1 MPDTQKSQLT
11 ERIYT
16 SRAASRNPFKVIP
29 SVFRDFSQARSLG
42 YRLASR
48 NIKAQYRQSFLGI
61 AWAFL
66 PPIATALIWII
77 LNSQNVVKFEG
88 ATVPYPLFVLTG
100 TILWQVFTQAINK
113 PLASVQGNRSILSKI
128 NFPRESLLISAF
140 YEVAFQAGISLLIV
154 FTTLIIFK
162 VSFSPF
168 ILLGLLGIMALILIG
183 MTIGLLLLPISMLFQ
198 DIQRLLPFVLQFLMY
213 LTPVIYPV
221 QKFSG
226 IGKILEYNP
235 LIPVLESIRSWLF
248 GQPELA
254 MPGMFL
260 LLFGVT
266 VILLIIGLVLY
277 RLAME
282 IIIERIG
289 S

>member
-16 SRAASRNPFKVIP
+16 SRAASRNPLKVIP

-88 ATVPYPLFVLTG
+88 ATVPYPVFVLTG
-100 TILWQVFTQAINK
+100 TILWQVFTQSITK
-113 PLASVQGNRSILSKI
+113 PLGSVQENRSILSKI
-128 NFPRESLLISAF
+128 NFPRESLLVSAF
-140 YEVAFQAGISLLIV
+140 YEISFQTGISMLIV
-154 FTTLIIFK
+154 LAALIIFK
-162 VSFSPF
+162 VSISPF
-168 ILLGLLGIMALILIG
+168 IILGLLGIIALIIMG
-183 MTIGLLLLPISMLFQ
+183 MTIGLLILPISMLFQ
-198 DIQRLLPFVLQFLMY
+198 DIQRILPFALQFLMY

-221 QKFSG
+221 QKFTG
-226 IGKILEYNP
+226 FGKILEYNP

-254 MPGMFL
+254 IPGML
-260 LLFGVT
+260 L
-266 VILLIIGLVLY
+266 ILLIITFFFLTIGLVLY